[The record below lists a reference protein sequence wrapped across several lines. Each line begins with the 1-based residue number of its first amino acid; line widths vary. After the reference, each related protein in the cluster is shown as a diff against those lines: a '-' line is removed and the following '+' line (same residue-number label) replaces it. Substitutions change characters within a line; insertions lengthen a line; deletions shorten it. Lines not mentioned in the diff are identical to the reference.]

1 MTLADAFSKEDRVNV
16 TYSNFYKLM
25 KEAAKAELIANAVN
39 CNVPHRYMREML
51 TGSPEEIHFT
61 LADFT
66 VAGDEKKQPCGCQKE
81 VGEKESM

>member
-25 KEAAKAELIANAVN
+25 KEGAKAELMANAVN
-39 CNVPHRYMREML
+39 CNVPHQYIREML
-51 TGSPEEIHFT
+51 TGSAEEMHFT
-61 LADFT
+61 LVDST
-66 VAGDEKKQPCGCQKE
+66 VTGNEKKQPCGCQKE

>member
-66 VAGDEKKQPCGCQKE
+66 VVSDEKSSPAAAQKK